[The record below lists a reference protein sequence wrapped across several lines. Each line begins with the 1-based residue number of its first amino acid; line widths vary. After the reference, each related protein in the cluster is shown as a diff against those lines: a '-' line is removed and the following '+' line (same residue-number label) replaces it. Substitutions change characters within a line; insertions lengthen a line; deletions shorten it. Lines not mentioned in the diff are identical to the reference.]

1 MVTYAFAMASE
12 ATLEGVPSERPDEAA
27 VFRALADGSR
37 RELLDRLR
45 ERDGQRLSDLV
56 EHLPMT
62 RFGVMKHLRVLER
75 AGLVVTRRRGREKQ
89 HFLNPVP
96 IRALQERWI
105 AKYLEP
111 WAAAM
116 SGLKAEL
123 EGSERAGSEVAA
135 RAAEGEQ
142 MSDTASPTSETDAAS
157 VGSATDEHV
166 LEVYIRATP
175 EAVWRGIT
183 EGAMTRRYFH
193 DTTISSTWT
202 VGARVEYLFDDGRVA
217 VEGEVL
223 ECDEPRRLSY
233 TWHVLYNEE
242 AALEAP
248 SRVSWEL
255 EPLGESVRLRMT
267 HDRFPAGSAVFPE
280 ISQGWAPLLSS
291 LKSLI
296 ETGAPLQFEGPES
309 ETAAD
314 GDA

>member
-1 MVTYAFAMASE
+1 MTNGAAPTVATIE
-12 ATLEGVPSERPDEAA
+12 AQEEAPEEA
-27 VFRALADGSR
+27 QVFRALADASR

-62 RFGVMKHLRVLER
+62 RFGVMKHLRILEE

-116 SGLKAEL
+116 TALRTEL
-123 EGSERAGSEVAA
+123 ESDATEAGGPAT
-135 RAAEGEQ
+135 EGEAMTQ
-142 MSDTASPTSETDAAS
+142 ETETATSDEAGAIDLGVTGAS
-157 VGSATDEHV
+157 TDEHV

-175 EAVWRGIT
+175 EAVWSGIT
-183 EGAMTRRYFH
+183 DGALTRRYFYE
-193 DTTISSTWT
+193 TTISSDWA
-202 VGARVEYLFDDGRVA
+202 VGSRVEYVNPDGSLA

-223 ECDEPRRLSY
+223 EVEEPRRLAY
-233 TWHVLYNEE
+233 TWHVLYNDV
-242 AALEAP
+242 AATETP
-248 SRVSWEL
+248 SRVLWEL
-255 EPLGESVRLRMT
+255 ERVGESVRLRMT
-267 HDRFPAGSAVFPE
+267 HDRFPAGSAVYPE
-280 ISQGWAPLLSS
+280 ISEGWAPLLSS

-296 ETGAPLQFEGPES
+296 ETGEPLDFGP
-309 ETAAD
+309 
-314 GDA
+314 DA

>member
-1 MVTYAFAMASE
+1 MPTEV
-12 ATLEGVPSERPDEAA
+12 TLEGVRSERPDEAA

-45 ERDGQRLSDLV
+45 ERDGQSLSDLV

-62 RFGVMKHLRVLER
+62 RFGVMKHLRVLEG

-111 WAAAM
+111 WVAAM
-116 SGLKAEL
+116 TGLKAEL
-123 EGSERAGSEVAA
+123 EGFERAGSEVAA
-135 RAAEGEQ
+135 GAAEGEQ
-142 MSDTASPTSETDAAS
+142 MSDTASTASATTSETDAA
-157 VGSATDEHV
+157 ATGPASGEHV
-166 LEVYIRATP
+166 LEVYIRATL

-183 EGAMTRRYFH
+183 DGAMTRRYFH
-193 DTTISSTWT
+193 ETTINSTWT

-223 ECDEPRRLSY
+223 ECDQPRRLSY
-233 TWHVLYNEE
+233 TWHVLYNDE

-267 HDRFPAGSAVFPE
+267 HDRFPAASIVFPE

-296 ETGAPLQFEGPES
+296 ETGAPLQFAGPES
-309 ETAAD
+309 ETTAD
-314 GDA
+314 GGG

>member
-1 MVTYAFAMASE
+1 MVETREDPRRE
-12 ATLEGVPSERPDEAA
+12 APDEAR
-27 VFRALADGSR
+27 VFRALADASR
-37 RELLDRLR
+37 RELLDRLQ

-62 RFGVMKHLRVLER
+62 RFGVMKHLRILED

-116 SGLKAEL
+116 TGLRSEL
-123 EGSERAGSEVAA
+123 EGEAA
-135 RAAEGEQ
+135 AAAEGAE
-142 MSDTASPTSETDAAS
+142 MPDTATESTTEAAIEAAGLGAATS
-157 VGSATDEHV
+157 TDEHV

-175 EAVWRGIT
+175 EAVWRGLT
-183 EGAMTRRYFH
+183 EGTMTRRYFH
-193 DTTISSTWT
+193 ETTIHSDWE

-223 ECDEPRRLSY
+223 ECEQHRRLAY
-233 TWHVLYNEE
+233 TWHVLYED
-242 AALEAP
+242 AAVAEAP
-248 SRVSWEL
+248 SRVLWEL
-255 EPLGESVRLRMT
+255 SPMGESVRLRMT
-267 HDRFPAGSAVFPE
+267 HDRFPAGSVVYPQ
-280 ISQGWAPLLSS
+280 ISEGWAPLLSS

-296 ETGAPLQFEGPES
+296 ETGEPLDFGAES
-309 ETAAD
+309 
-314 GDA
+314 